1 VRSQHLFKFSNRYR
15 WVYCQ
20 LATLR
25 RCIPSTI
32 PHVLSELP
40 VSLDETYERV
50 LKAIP
55 RSIVD
60 HAHRLLQCLV
70 AAVRPLRIEE
80 LAEVLAVD
88 LIADGVPE
96 LKDNWRWEDQGEA
109 VLSTCSSLIAIVH
122 DGHSRMVQFSH
133 FSVRE
138 FLTSERLASAS
149 PSASSY
155 FHVSLGL
162 AHTVMVQVCLS
173 VLLRLDSDIDE
184 ATIEGSPLVEY
195 AVQYWADHAEFEGV
209 LSHVPHAVDVFLN
222 ADHHHFAVWLWLSR
236 SIHSLSLRT
245 ETRPTPLEAAPLY
258 YMAGRGFLGLVRHL
272 VLGRPQD
279 VHARAGPYGTPLHA
293 ALHEGHVE
301 VFRLL
306 LQHCRDEHVDVRDFQ
321 GQTTFHVAASD
332 GLLDVIQMLL
342 EHNADMNVRDNVGET
357 PLHGILEYINYKV
370 ADSDSFF
377 DVIRFLLKHGAD
389 VDAQN
394 DTHWTPLHRASCCG
408 SIRATDLLL
417 GHNANVHARNNEG
430 RTALHYAMQSEV
442 ARLLLKHGAEVD
454 AQDGDGSTA
463 LHVASSE
470 GKFEVAKLLLNS
482 GANVHVRNK
491 NSQIAS
497 EVALARGYQAIE
509 QLLLRHMENEA

>member
-1 VRSQHLFKFSNRYR
+1 LE
-15 WVYCQ
+15 
-20 LATLR
+20 ALR
-25 RCIPSTI
+25 RCFPSTI
-32 PHVLSELP
+32 RRTLNELP
-40 VSLDETYERV
+40 ETLDETYELV
-50 LKAIP
+50 LRAIP
-55 RSIVD
+55 EQNVPYTR
-60 HAHRLLQCLV
+60 RLLQCLV
-70 AAVRPLRIEE
+70 VAVRPLRVEE

-88 LIADGVPE
+88 LAFGVIK
-96 LKDNWRWEDQGEA
+96 LKEDWRWEDQEQA
-109 VLSTCSSLIAIVH
+109 VLSTCSSLIAIVD
-122 DGHSRMVQFSH
+122 DGYYRVVQFSH

-149 PSASSY
+149 PIALSM
-155 FHVSLGL
+155 FHISPRL

-173 VLLRLDSDIDE
+173 VLLRLDSHIDGV
-184 ATIEGSPLVEY
+184 TIKEYPLVEY

-209 LSHVPHAVDVFLN
+209 LSNVPHAVDDFLN
-222 ADHHHFAVWLWLSR
+222 AENPHFAAWLWLSR
-236 SIHSLSLRT
+236 RIHSLRT

-258 YMAGRGFLGLVRHL
+258 YMAERGFLGLVRHL
-272 VLGRPQD
+272 VLGHPQY

-301 VFRLL
+301 VYRLL
-306 LQHCRDEHVDVRDFQ
+306 LQHCRDENVDVQDFQ

-332 GLLDVIQMLL
+332 GLLEVIQMLL
-342 EHNADMNVRDNVGET
+342 ERNAEINIRDNVGET

-377 DVIRFLLKHGAD
+377 DVIQFLLKHGAD

-394 DTHWTPLHRASCCG
+394 DAHWTPLHRASCCG
-408 SIRATDLLL
+408 SIRATELLL

-463 LHVASSE
+463 LHMASSE

-491 NSQIAS
+491 NGQIAS
-497 EVALARGYQAIE
+497 EVASTRGHQAIE